1 MSPQRIDL
9 TFAVSAQPGYAS
21 KETFPLKDLLVEQ
34 KSLII
39 IVESNCVVKLN

>member
-1 MSPQRIDL
+1 MSPQRIDV

-21 KETFPLKDLLVEQ
+21 KETFPLKDLPVWQ

-39 IVESNCVVKLN
+39 IVESNCVVS